1 MHIKEEKKKK
11 NKKLTV
17 LYPSMIVGLRMG
29 SHAHI
34 VMAAKF
40 A

>member
-1 MHIKEEKKKK
+1 MHIKEEKK
-11 NKKLTV
+11 NKKLTI
-17 LYPSMIVGLRMG
+17 LHPSMIVGLRMG

-34 VMAAKF
+34 IMAAKF